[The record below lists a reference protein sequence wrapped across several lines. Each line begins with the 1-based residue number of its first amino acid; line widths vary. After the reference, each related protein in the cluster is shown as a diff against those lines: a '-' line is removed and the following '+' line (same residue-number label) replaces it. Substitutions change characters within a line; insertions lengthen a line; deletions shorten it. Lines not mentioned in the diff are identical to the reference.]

1 MAEVAL
7 PAPGATADAPPRP
20 DFEIVPLR
28 GLPIVAAV
36 LVALIAAIAANKL
49 WALEFFHVAGGA
61 LWTSSSRP
69 VRSVRRHSD
78 WTSSVRKRE
87 ALP

>member
-1 MAEVAL
+1 MADVAL
-7 PAPGATADAPPRP
+7 PAPGAAAEAPARP

-49 WALEFFHVAGGA
+49 TASTAGSSPP
-61 LWTSSSRP
+61 TSSSGSWP
-69 VRSVRRHSD
+69 
-78 WTSSVRKRE
+78 
-87 ALP
+87 

>member
-7 PAPGATADAPPRP
+7 PAPGAAAEAPPRP
-20 DFEIVPLR
+20 DFQIVPLR

-49 WALEFFHVAGGA
+49 WAL
-61 LWTSSSRP
+61 
-69 VRSVRRHSD
+69 
-78 WTSSVRKRE
+78 
-87 ALP
+87 